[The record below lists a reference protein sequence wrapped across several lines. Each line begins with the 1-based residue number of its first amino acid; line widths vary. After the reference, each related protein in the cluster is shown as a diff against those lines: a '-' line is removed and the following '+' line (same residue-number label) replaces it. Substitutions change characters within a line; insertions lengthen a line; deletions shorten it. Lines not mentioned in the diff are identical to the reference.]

1 MYPCQGISPFSK
13 LRSPMHKALLIFLL
27 ALNIVS
33 CTLLETKEDVI
44 SELEVLV
51 DSIDPTNSDLT
62 PELID
67 AFDAEFLELT
77 ENRIPVYQSEMS
89 LEDRKKV
96 NQLIGKYE
104 AIKVKIYANQMKEE
118 VKDALQQ
125 GAAMAKELM
134 SDSAEVEEAL
144 QKTEGFLRE
153 LSEELKK

>member
-1 MYPCQGISPFSK
+1 
-13 LRSPMHKALLIFLL
+13 MHKALLIFLL

>member
-1 MYPCQGISPFSK
+1 MPLFKIQSV
-13 LRSPMHKALLIFLL
+13 MHKTLLILL
-27 ALNIVS
+27 LVLNAVS

-51 DSIDPTNSDLT
+51 DSLDPADSDLT
-62 PELID
+62 PELIEV
-67 AFDAEFLELT
+67 FDAEFLDLT
-77 ENRIPVYQSEMS
+77 ENRIPVYQSEMT

-134 SDSAEVEEAL
+134 SDSAGVEEAL